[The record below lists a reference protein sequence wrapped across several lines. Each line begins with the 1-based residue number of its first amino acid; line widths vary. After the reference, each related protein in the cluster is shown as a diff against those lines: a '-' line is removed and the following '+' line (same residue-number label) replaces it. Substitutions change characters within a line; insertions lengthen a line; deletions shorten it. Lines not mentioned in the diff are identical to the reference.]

1 MDLTISI
8 FIILFILS
16 WLLPILIILIKSTSK
31 GPAFFIQERSGKENI
46 VFNCLKLRTMYVNA
60 DAHTQQATH
69 DDARITPIGKLL
81 RKLCLDELPQ
91 FFNVLFGDM
100 SIIGPRPHM
109 VYHTQSYSEKVDGYM
124 NRLFVKPGITGLAQV
139 MGYRGE
145 IKNDL
150 MIAHRIKL
158 DIFYINKWTLLLDV
172 KILFNTIKLVVT
184 NK

>member
-1 MDLTISI
+1 
-8 FIILFILS
+8 
-16 WLLPILIILIKSTSK
+16 
-31 GPAFFIQERSGKENI
+31 
-46 VFNCLKLRTMYVNA
+46 MYLNA
-60 DAHTQQATH
+60 DAHTQQATEN
-69 DDARITPIGKLL
+69 DDRITPVGNLL

-124 NRLFVKPGITGLAQV
+124 NRLVVKPGITGLAQV

-150 MIAHRIKL
+150 MIAHRIRL
-158 DIFYINKWTLLLDV
+158 DVFYINKWSLMLDINI
-172 KILFNTIKLVVT
+172 ILKTIKLIAT